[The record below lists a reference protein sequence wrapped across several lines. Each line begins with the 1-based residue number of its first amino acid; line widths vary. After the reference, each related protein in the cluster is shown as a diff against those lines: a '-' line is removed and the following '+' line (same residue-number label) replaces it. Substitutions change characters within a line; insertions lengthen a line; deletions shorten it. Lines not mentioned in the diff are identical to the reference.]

1 MLRIFLR
8 WDVGNVTV
16 FFISKICYRARCL
29 RAQVMGHVVVAAF
42 FDVGCCLAVMALVYP
57 VFIISCGA
65 FLSCVCVCLCILNV
79 CAARHVVLL

>member
-1 MLRIFLR
+1 MRDCDVGFLASADGIIFVVHCFFHICCELFLR

-42 FDVGCCLAVMALVYP
+42 WMWGVAWQ
-57 VFIISCGA
+57 
-65 FLSCVCVCLCILNV
+65 
-79 CAARHVVLL
+79 